1 MMRQVF
7 GISVQEAIGYEPQT
21 TPPPSLGSAVAGGN
35 GVEVEWET
43 GEQRK
48 FRSSLLLITTS

>member
-1 MMRQVF
+1 MKKQVF
-7 GISVQEAIGYEPQT
+7 GISVQEAIEYEPQT
-21 TPPPSLGSAVAGGN
+21 TPPPSLCSAIAGGN